1 MASAGSF
8 LRHFAFIFRPR
19 GEQKGCHAGSFWK
32 HFALI
37 LGPRGGAMF
46 VARGGS
52 VLGQFAFF
60 FAQTVLERRLAETWN
75 AQTVLKRRLAVTWE
89 PHTFHVR
96 VKNESRMLENDP
108 LRAARAM
115 SK

>member
-75 AQTVLKRRLAVTWE
+75 AQTVLKRRLGVTWD
-89 PHTFHVR
+89 PPTFHAWG
-96 VKNESRMLENDP
+96 RM
-108 LRAARAM
+108 RAKCLKMTVADV
-115 SK
+115 